1 MSTKR
6 DRLIGMLQAKYR
18 EDPNGF
24 RGFLP
29 GAAELLPE
37 LPPERRRRRA
47 PTRLTER
54 ELSYHREGLS
64 EVLQGLDQGTLTSK
78 RAVKGLQHCAALIK
92 DDNLPYTGENEE
104 VDASLPYEM
113 GHDILKNLLREALG
127 KSPGSYRSKTTVPVG
142 EGGGPVLESIS
153 VIMGVFLDLNRNGRL
168 VSVSIHPGTYK
179 KRRKAMAIIGIGSD
193 PEPDVALRHYDY
205 LAMQDPH
212 GNA

>member
-104 VDASLPYEM
+104 VDASIPYKM
-113 GHDILKNLLREALG
+113 GYEVLKGLLRAALG
-127 KSPGSYRSKTTVPVG
+127 KSPGSYSSKTTVPIG
-142 EGGGPVLESIS
+142 EDRGPVFESIS
-153 VIMGVFLDLNRNGRL
+153 VIMGVHLDLDRSGRL
-168 VSVSIHPGTYK
+168 MSVSIHPGTYR
-179 KRRKAMAIIGIGSD
+179 KRRKAMAFVGASRD
-193 PEPDVALRHYDY
+193 NPDVALRHDDY